1 MDLNVNGLLNLNKPT
16 GVTSRKV
23 VDQVVRIAP
32 RVKVGHA
39 GTLDPLASGVLVVCL
54 GPATRLIEFV
64 QRMPK
69 TYLAT
74 IRLGARSDTLDVE
87 GEVVETEDPR
97 VPVESELRAAI
108 AAQVGEILQRPPEY
122 SALKV
127 KGRRAHELARAG
139 HAVEL
144 EPRVVRIDRIELR
157 NYEWPRLD
165 LAIDCGGGTYIRSIA
180 RDLGEILGCGAVLE
194 RLVRSRIGHFT
205 LETAIDPSTLTPES
219 LSSRLQPP
227 REAVAGMPS
236 LVLHSDDQLRAISQG
251 KTLTAE
257 ALSVPTLPPGHL
269 ALLTPDGRL
278 VALAE
283 ADAAQGTIHPFKVL
297 L

>member
-16 GVTSRKV
+16 GLTSRKV

-32 RVKVGHA
+32 RVKVGDA
-39 GTLDPLASGVLVVCL
+39 GTLDPMASGVLVVCL
-54 GPATRLIEFV
+54 GPATRLIECV
-64 QRMPK
+64 QRMAK
-69 TYLAT
+69 TYEAT

-87 GEVVETEDPR
+87 GDVVEAENPPIPDEGA
-97 VPVESELRAAI
+97 VRAAL
-108 AAQVGEILQRPPEY
+108 AGQVGEILQRPPEY
-122 SALKV
+122 SALWV

-144 EPRVVRIDRIELR
+144 EPRVVRIDRIELL
-157 NYEWPRLD
+157 NYEWPRLE

-180 RDLGEILGCGAVLE
+180 RDVGEILGCGAVLE

-205 LETAIDPSTLTPES
+205 LETAVDPSTLTPES
-219 LSSRLQPP
+219 LASHLRPP

-236 LVLHSDDQLRAISQG
+236 LTLHSEDHVLAISQG
-251 KTLTAE
+251 KSLPAE
-257 ALSVPTLPPGHL
+257 ALSVSSLPPGQL

-278 VALAE
+278 AALAE
-283 ADAAQGTIHPFKVL
+283 ADPTRGTIHPFKVL
-297 L
+297 I